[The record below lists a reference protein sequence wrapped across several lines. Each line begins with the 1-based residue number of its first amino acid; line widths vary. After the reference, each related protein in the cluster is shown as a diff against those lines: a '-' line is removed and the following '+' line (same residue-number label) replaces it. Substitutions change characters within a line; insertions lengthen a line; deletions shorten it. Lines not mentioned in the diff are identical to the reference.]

1 MSKLLAIKTLL
12 YRSFCSVF
20 LPLYYAMAQSSS
32 FINFSDVGPFPEGD
46 DIDWVFLKDLVCGF
60 VPTSDLANFDHV

>member
-1 MSKLLAIKTLL
+1 
-12 YRSFCSVF
+12 
-20 LPLYYAMAQSSS
+20 MAQSSS

-60 VPTSDLANFDHV
+60 VPTSDLANVDHV